1 MTRGRNGYILP
12 EFLSIT
18 SPWTVVHQAL
28 CPWGF
33 SGQEYWSGLLCLP
46 PGDLPN
52 PGIEPWSPALRWILY
67 HLSNQESPRILEW
80 IAYPFSKG
88 SFLPRNQT
96 RVCCIAGGFFTRWA
110 TREALYLSKSCN
122 FSVLLDIWEN
132 LREWVFVISFT
143 FGLSSA
149 ERLVQN
155 TASSLL
161 L

>member
-1 MTRGRNGYILP
+1 MLVFQSFSTYCDHVNCSPPGS
-12 EFLSIT
+12 LSM
-18 SPWTVVHQAL
+18 
-28 CPWGF
+28 GF
-33 SGQEYWSGLLCLP
+33 SRQEYWSGLLCLP

-52 PGIEPWSPALRWILY
+52 PEIEPWSPALQVGYLP
-67 HLSNQESPRILEW
+67 LSNQESPWILEW
-80 IAYPFSKG
+80 IAYPFSRG

-96 RVCCIAGGFFTRWA
+96 RVCSIAGGFFTSWA

-122 FSVLLDIWEN
+122 ISVLLDIREN
-132 LREWVFVISFT
+132 LRGWVSVISFT